1 MKKLSYWAAT
11 NPWKARIII
20 VISHI
25 LILFLGWYTGTAL
38 NELEIFLP
46 AAFLL
51 VLFILL
57 YLITVFVYPS
67 KQEKQVLGSKKFYI
81 KQKLCDFS
89 LTACA
94 WIMIVSL
101 ANNRNVRTGFFNYA
115 SASSIETAITKN
127 AKPTAAEILESLK
140 YRDKSTLTK
149 EEKRILKKEFNVQ
162 LKKYVK
168 AKITGNKKASDET
181 GLIILSIVLALGLLY
196 LVGALACTLSC
207 NGSDAAAIVVAL
219 LGTAA
224 IVIGLIFVIRGI
236 KKKQSKGMGT
246 KTATSS

>member
-1 MKKLSYWAAT
+1 MKNLSYWAAT

-20 VISHI
+20 AVSHI
-25 LILFLGWYTGTAL
+25 LILFLGWYTGAAL
-38 NELEIFLP
+38 NEMEIFLP
-46 AAFLL
+46 AVFLL

-94 WIMIVSL
+94 WVMIACI
-101 ANNRNVRTGFFNYA
+101 ANDKKMRTGFFNYA
-115 SASSIETAITKN
+115 SASSIETIITKN

-149 EEKRILKKEFNVQ
+149 EEKRILRKEFNVQ

-168 AKITGNKKASDET
+168 AKITGNSKAGDEA

-236 KKKQSKGMGT
+236 KKKQRKETNIKAVS
-246 KTATSS
+246 A